1 MKNLFLSVAA
11 VVICTAGV
19 QAQQHPGMQ
28 AAKKHLPMHHIKQV
42 KAKAAHIVRL
52 NEEQKKQA
60 QAINKSY
67 QAKVEKLRS
76 NDKITMGEYKK
87 QLAGLQKDRKAQM
100 QALLTTEQK
109 NRIAAAQ
116 KRRAENRQV
125 QAAAHLERMKIR
137 LELKDEQ
144 VSKIKNLQT
153 QLASKAKAIK
163 ENDALTLEDKKYKM
177 KELAKE
183 RKEAFAAILTPEQK
197 EKMQQKNKHTTESK

>member
-11 VVICTAGV
+11 LFICTAGV
-19 QAQQHPGMQ
+19 QAQQHPGKQ
-28 AAKKHLPMHHIKQV
+28 AGKKHAPMQHMKQA
-42 KAKAAHIVRL
+42 KTKAAHLVRL

-60 QAINKSY
+60 QTINKDY
-67 QAKVEKLRS
+67 QEKVQKLRS

-87 QLAGLQKDRKAQM
+87 QLAGIQKDRKTKM

-109 NRIAAAQ
+109 NRIAEAH
-116 KRRAENRQV
+116 KRKAENRQV

-144 VSKIKNLQT
+144 VTKIKNLQT
-153 QLASKAKAIK
+153 QLAGKAKAIK
-163 ENDALTLEDKKYKM
+163 ENDALTIEDKMYKM

-183 RKEAFAAILTPEQK
+183 RKEAFAAILTPEQQ
-197 EKMQQKNKHTTESK
+197 EKMQQKNKRKEESK